1 MAKNIVICCD
11 GTGQRLDVHCT
22 NVVRLFRAL
31 DRADPL
37 AQIGFYDPGVGTM
50 PATGALTSVSRGLT
64 LLASNWVGYGLL
76 DNVSRAYGFV
86 VDHYKEGDPIYLF
99 GFSRGAFTVRVLA
112 GLLHRIGVLR
122 ADAKNLI
129 PYALEVY
136 RPHYTR
142 INDAKKRQDASNVKE
157 EFHKAFCWSERVT
170 IKFLGLWDTVK
181 AFGFFSPKSLPHIR
195 HNLDVGTVRHALALD
210 EHRRSFLPTSW
221 GGLDDFLEQPAP
233 PEQDVKEVWFA
244 GSHSDVGGGYPEEE
258 SGLSLISL
266 KWMLG
271 EASKCLLRL
280 DKERTR
286 LLESALRSSPRMD
299 LENRFWRLHRS
310 RTLKWVVFDQ
320 IPRPEIANA
329 PAGGSPSQRERLE
342 GDDLPVPVGWPK
354 RHLRLWPTTGHRHI
368 ESFKRGGKVLIHR
381 SVRVLAGSG
390 KYALPVD
397 DRIVNYIEDGD
408 IA

>member
-31 DRADPL
+31 YRADPHL
-37 AQIGFYDPGVGTM
+37 QIAFYDPGVGTM

-86 VDHYKEGDPIYLF
+86 VDHYKQGDPIYLF

-129 PYALEVY
+129 PYALEIY

-142 INDAKKRQDASNVKE
+142 ISDAQKRKDACSVKD
-157 EFHKAFCWSERVT
+157 EFRDAFCLPGRVT

-195 HNLDVGTVRHALALD
+195 HNLDVVTVRHALALD
-210 EHRRSFLPTSW
+210 EYRRSFVPSSW

-233 PEQDVKEVWFA
+233 REQDVKEVWFA

-258 SGLSLISL
+258 SGLSWLSL

-271 EASKCLLRL
+271 EASKCKLLL

-286 LLESALRSSPRMD
+286 SLESELGSRPRMD
-299 LENRFWRLHRS
+299 LEEQFWRLHRS

-320 IPRPEIANA
+320 IPRPVIENA
-329 PAGGSPSQRERLE
+329 PAGGSPTQRENLE
-342 GDDLPVPVGWPK
+342 RDELPVPLGWPK
-354 RHLRLWPTTGHRHI
+354 RQLRFWPTTGRRHV
-368 ESFKRGGKVLIHR
+368 ESSKRGGKVLIHW
-381 SVRVLAGSG
+381 SVRELTGSG
-390 KYALPVD
+390 KYPVPVD
-397 DRIVNYIEDGD
+397 DRIVTYIEDRD
-408 IA
+408 IG